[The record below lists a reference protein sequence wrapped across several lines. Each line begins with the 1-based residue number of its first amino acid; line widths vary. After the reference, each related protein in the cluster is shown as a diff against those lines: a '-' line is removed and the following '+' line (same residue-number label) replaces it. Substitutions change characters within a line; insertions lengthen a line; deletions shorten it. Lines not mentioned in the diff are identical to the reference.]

1 MANLENLI
9 DRIDTVRINFVSDQ
23 EFERVWGESLNEH
36 AKKMMNVWD
45 RLEAQARENFLG
57 IR

>member
-45 RLEAQARENFLG
+45 RLEAQARENF
-57 IR
+57 